1 MTSFHSAPGWPY
13 VRLRGRT
20 IPMTDRSDDAL
31 PDYYARLGV
40 RPSASADEIQA
51 AYREKA
57 RATHPD
63 RNPDDPQAAE
73 RFQKVKE
80 AYQVLHDP
88 ERRAR
93 YDDTRAARQ
102 RVPDGLTINQ
112 QAPAGCGGYVW
123 RVLAGMVAFG
133 LFLVLE
139 AMDVW
144 AADPWT
150 IVIAVGASSLVA
162 SAIAVIVAWQ
172 FPDEATD
179 VMVRLTADRA
189 LMRADGHTTFRIDW
203 SDVRAVRL
211 REDGWTLELVVDR
224 AAVRALRPVSPVLR
238 TVDHRSDHTIL
249 RLDLSDTDV
258 PRDVLL
264 TFLRS
269 TDAIPFGRGAGE
281 EPVGTE

>member
-1 MTSFHSAPGWPY
+1 MTNHS
-13 VRLRGRT
+13 
-20 IPMTDRSDDAL
+20 DRSP

-40 RPSASADEIQA
+40 RPAATTEEIRD

-57 RATHPD
+57 RETHPD
-63 RNPDDPQAAE
+63 RNPDDPKAAE

-80 AYQVLHDP
+80 AYQVLRDP

-102 RVPDGLTINQ
+102 RLPDGLTINQ
-112 QAPAGCGGYVW
+112 QAPAGCGGYIW
-123 RVLAGMVAFG
+123 RVLAGMLAFG

-144 AADPWT
+144 ATSDIWT
-150 IVIAVGASSLVA
+150 LTLAVSLASLAAGGVA
-162 SAIAVIVAWQ
+162 MLIAWQ

-179 VMVRLTADRA
+179 VMVRLTQSQAT
-189 LMRADGHTTFRIDW
+189 MRADGHTTFQIGW
-203 SDVRAVRL
+203 TNVNAVHL
-211 REDGWTLELVVDR
+211 RDDGRTLELVVDR
-224 AAVRALRPVSPVLR
+224 SAARALRPVPPVLT
-238 TVDHRSDHTIL
+238 TVDHRSDHSIL
-249 RLDLSDTDV
+249 QLDLSDTDV

-269 TDAIPFGRGAGE
+269 TDAIPFPTSAAGG
-281 EPVGTE
+281 PSTTR

>member
-1 MTSFHSAPGWPY
+1 
-13 VRLRGRT
+13 
-20 IPMTDRSDDAL
+20 MTDRSDDAP

-40 RPSASADEIQA
+40 RPSASTDEIRA

-63 RNPDDPQAAE
+63 RNPDDPKAAE

-80 AYQVLHDP
+80 AYQVLRDP

-93 YDDTRAARQ
+93 YDDTRAAR
-102 RVPDGLTINQ
+102 RRIPDGLTINQ

-139 AMDVW
+139 ALDVW
-144 AADPWT
+144 AASSLWT
-150 IVIAVGASSLVA
+150 ITLAVGAASLVA
-162 SAIAVIVAWQ
+162 GGIALLVAWQ

-179 VMVRLTADRA
+179 VMVRLTRSRA
-189 LMRADGHTTFRIDW
+189 TMRADGHTTFQYDW
-203 SDVRAVRL
+203 PDVRAVRL
-211 REDGWTLELVVDR
+211 RDDGWTLELVVDR
-224 AAVRALRPVSPVLR
+224 AAARALRPVPPVL
-238 TVDHRSDHTIL
+238 TAVDHRSDHSIL

-269 TDAIPFGRGAGE
+269 TDTIPFPARS
-281 EPVGTE
+281 PSPSTSSS

>member
-1 MTSFHSAPGWPY
+1 
-13 VRLRGRT
+13 
-20 IPMTDRSDDAL
+20 MTDSSDRFP

-40 RPSASADEIQA
+40 RPSASHDDIRS

-73 RFQKVKE
+73 RFQRVKE
-80 AYQVLHDP
+80 AYEVLRDP

-93 YDDTRAARQ
+93 YDDSAG
-102 RVPDGLTINQ
+102 RVRLGRSPALPDGLTINQ
-112 QAPAGCGGYVW
+112 QAPAGCGGYLW

-139 AMDVW
+139 ALGVW

-150 IVIAVGASSLVA
+150 IVLAVGASSLVA

-179 VMVRLTADRA
+179 VMVRLSAARA
-189 LMRADGHTTFRIDW
+189 TMRADGHTTFQIDW

-211 REDGWTLELVVDR
+211 RDDGRTLELIVER
-224 AAVRALRPVSPVLR
+224 AAARALRPVPPVLT
-238 TVDHRSDHTIL
+238 TVDHRSDHAIL

-258 PRDVLL
+258 PREVLL

-269 TDAIPFGRGAGE
+269 TDPVPFPAA
-281 EPVGTE
+281 PSSAPNAAP

>member
-1 MTSFHSAPGWPY
+1 
-13 VRLRGRT
+13 
-20 IPMTDRSDDAL
+20 MTDSFDRSP

-40 RPSASADEIQA
+40 RPSASTEEIRT

-63 RNPDDPQAAE
+63 RNPDDPKAAE
-73 RFQKVKE
+73 RFQRVKE
-80 AYQVLHDP
+80 AYQVLRDP
-88 ERRAR
+88 ESRTR

-144 AADPWT
+144 AAGTWT
-150 IVIAVGASSLVA
+150 IVLAVGASSLLA
-162 SAIAVIVAWQ
+162 SAIALLFAWQ

-179 VMVRLTADRA
+179 VMVRLTPSRA
-189 LMRADGHTTFRIDW
+189 LMRADGHTTFRISW
-203 SDVRAVRL
+203 SDVRAVHL
-211 REDGWTLELVVDR
+211 RDGGWMLELVVER
-224 AAVRALRPVSPVLR
+224 SAAQALRAVPPVLT
-238 TVDHRSDHTIL
+238 TVDHRSDHAIL
-249 RLDLSDTDV
+249 QLDLSDTDV

-264 TFLRS
+264 SILRS
-269 TDAIPFGRGAGE
+269 MDAVPFGGGARE
-281 EPVGTE
+281 DPVGTE

>member
-1 MTSFHSAPGWPY
+1 
-13 VRLRGRT
+13 
-20 IPMTDRSDDAL
+20 MTDPSNRSP

-40 RPSASADEIQA
+40 RPSASHDEIRA

-73 RFQKVKE
+73 RFQRVKE
-80 AYQVLHDP
+80 AYQVLRDP

-93 YDDTRAARQ
+93 YDDKRAARR

-112 QAPAGCGGYVW
+112 QAPAGCGGYIW

-144 AADPWT
+144 AAGTWT
-150 IVIAVGASSLVA
+150 IVIAVGGASLVA
-162 SAIAVIVAWQ
+162 SAIAVFVAWQ

-179 VMVRLTADRA
+179 VMLRLTPSRV

-203 SDVRAVRL
+203 PDVRAVHL
-211 REDGWTLELVVDR
+211 RDDGWTLELIVER
-224 AAVRALRPVSPVLR
+224 SSARALRPVPPVLT
-238 TVDHRSDHTIL
+238 TVDHRSDHAIL
-249 RLDLSDTDV
+249 QLDLADTDV

-264 TFLRS
+264 SFLRS
-269 TDAIPFGRGAGE
+269 TAPIPFPARASSS
-281 EPVGTE
+281 PDVSP

>member
-1 MTSFHSAPGWPY
+1 
-13 VRLRGRT
+13 
-20 IPMTDRSDDAL
+20 MTDSSDRSP

-40 RPSASADEIQA
+40 RPSASTEEIRT

-73 RFQKVKE
+73 RFQRVKE
-80 AYQVLHDP
+80 AYQVLRDP

-112 QAPAGCGGYVW
+112 QAPAGCGGYLW
-123 RVLAGMVAFG
+123 RVLAGMLAFG

-144 AADPWT
+144 AAGPWT

-162 SAIAVIVAWQ
+162 SAIAVLVAWQ

-179 VMVRLTADRA
+179 VMVRLTQSGA

-203 SDVRAVRL
+203 ADVRDAHL
-211 REDGWTLELVVDR
+211 RDDGWTLELVVDR
-224 AAVRALRPVSPVLR
+224 AAARALRPVPPVLT
-238 TVDHRSDHTIL
+238 TVDHRSDHSIL
-249 RLDLSDTDV
+249 QLDLSDTDV

-269 TDAIPFGRGAGE
+269 TDAIPFPARGAGDE
-281 EPVGTE
+281 WASAGGA

>member
-1 MTSFHSAPGWPY
+1 
-13 VRLRGRT
+13 
-20 IPMTDRSDDAL
+20 MTDSSDRSP

-40 RPSASADEIQA
+40 RPSASHDEIRA

-73 RFQKVKE
+73 RFQRVKE
-80 AYQVLHDP
+80 AYQVLRDP

-144 AADPWT
+144 AAGTWT
-150 IVIAVGASSLVA
+150 IVVAVGASSLVA
-162 SAIAVIVAWQ
+162 SAIAVLVARQ

-179 VMVRLTADRA
+179 VMVRLTQSRA
-189 LMRADGHTTFRIDW
+189 LMRADGHTTFRIGW
-203 SDVRAVRL
+203 PDVRAVRL
-211 REDGWTLELVVDR
+211 RDDGWTLELVVEQS
-224 AAVRALRPVSPVLR
+224 AARALRPVPPVLT
-238 TVDHRSDHTIL
+238 TVDHRSDHSIL
-249 RLDLSDTDV
+249 QLDLSDTDV

-264 TFLRS
+264 SFLRS
-269 TDAIPFGRGAGE
+269 TDPIPFPARGAS
-281 EPVGTE
+281 PPNSSS